1 MNAKELLE
9 ILSKPWCTV
18 YDIKAIC
25 NCGMNKA
32 VTIRSELRKKLQS
45 EGKLVANNLIPMTEF
60 IKAFS
65 IDVEYLDKMVNKTQ

>member
-1 MNAKELLE
+1 MNAKEILE
-9 ILSKPWCTV
+9 LLSKPWCTV

-32 VTIRSELRKKLQS
+32 VTIRSQLRKKLQS
-45 EGKLVANNLIPMTEF
+45 EGKIVANNLIPMTEF

-65 IDVEYLDKMVNKTQ
+65 IDIEYLEKMANRNK